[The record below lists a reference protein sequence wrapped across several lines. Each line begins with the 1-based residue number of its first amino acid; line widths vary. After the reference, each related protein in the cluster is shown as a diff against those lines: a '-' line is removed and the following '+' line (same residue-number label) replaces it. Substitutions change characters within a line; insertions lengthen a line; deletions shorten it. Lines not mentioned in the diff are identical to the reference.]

1 MRYTPSHPSR
11 LRILLCLALLPLR
24 LAAADSIDTVEKSA
38 VDWAKIRAETV
49 RLQTEQQSE
58 RELLQSTVAA
68 LRERVRLLE
77 EKRDSLAAKAGAD
90 AREAEL
96 TAKSDLARASLRT
109 ADARLKVLTEG
120 LVQLRPWLPPRL
132 SKALEL
138 PYKSLSDPLLTAG
151 ERMQF
156 ASTVLNRCAQFNQTV
171 NGGDEALTLEGDS
184 EPHVM
189 EVVYWGL
196 AQAYALDRVSGRAY
210 LGHPGE
216 RGWVWDARPDLLDSV
231 AKVMAIYKDK
241 ADPEYVELP
250 ATLRGPWAPKPGP

>member
-90 AREAEL
+90 AREA
-96 TAKSDLARASLRT
+96 
-109 ADARLKVLTEG
+109 
-120 LVQLRPWLPPRL
+120 
-132 SKALEL
+132 
-138 PYKSLSDPLLTAG
+138 
-151 ERMQF
+151 
-156 ASTVLNRCAQFNQTV
+156 
-171 NGGDEALTLEGDS
+171 
-184 EPHVM
+184 
-189 EVVYWGL
+189 
-196 AQAYALDRVSGRAY
+196 
-210 LGHPGE
+210 
-216 RGWVWDARPDLLDSV
+216 
-231 AKVMAIYKDK
+231 
-241 ADPEYVELP
+241 
-250 ATLRGPWAPKPGP
+250 